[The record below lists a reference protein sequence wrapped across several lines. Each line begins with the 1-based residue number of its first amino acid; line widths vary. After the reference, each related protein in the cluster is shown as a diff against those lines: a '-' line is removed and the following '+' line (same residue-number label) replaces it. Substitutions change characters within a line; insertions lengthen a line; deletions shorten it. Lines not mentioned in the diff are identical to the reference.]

1 MDEDR
6 VMFGNVDAWIIWNL
20 TGAASGNGVHVTD
33 VTNASRTMLMDLQ
46 VKKQTKNGTFKQ
58 SFLMTSCYFGIFLT
72 YTASPS
78 VTLLL

>member
-1 MDEDR
+1 MCLSYSAFKFKWLLENVPAVREAMDEDR

-46 VKKQTKNGTFKQ
+46 VKKNWN
-58 SFLMTSCYFGIFLT
+58 L
-72 YTASPS
+72 
-78 VTLLL
+78 

>member
-46 VKKQTKNGTFKQ
+46 VKKLEPL
-58 SFLMTSCYFGIFLT
+58 SDHS
-72 YTASPS
+72 
-78 VTLLL
+78 